1 VGIIAA
7 QSIGEP
13 ATQMTLNSVSWDT
26 RIIIAKN
33 GKIQTPQIGQF
44 IDDYYMNLKQKATEG
59 DAVSAARIQTLPNNQ
74 IYIELDDGHE
84 WQAVSCGDDG
94 VVKWTKLEA
103 ITRHPVINEDGSNTI
118 LEVETDSGRI
128 LRATKALSF
137 LTRSEEDKVIGIK
150 GSDLKVGTV
159 LPITSSLALNQLP
172 SITEISL
179 RSILPPTEWLYGTD
193 VMTALATMKAADAAG
208 KRHWFG
214 TTNGLIFTVPYNR
227 SDSFREAFAKGHNTN
242 ASSIKPG
249 FVYTK
254 KMMKGVSQIP
264 ESIPL
269 TREFGY
275 FVGAY
280 LAEGMSNDTQ
290 INITNNDF
298 NYLEPIKTLMDSW
311 CIGHHMVC
319 EERNCEKTNI
329 KGLTTSLVIHSTL
342 LAHVMK
348 SLFGR
353 VSYEKTMPDWVL
365 QAPDEFVKGLV
376 DSYICG
382 DGTIEKKSGRLSAGS
397 CSKEL
402 LIRFSTLL
410 TRYKIFS
417 KISQHMPELGK
428 FDSVKMQYTL
438 LLTVGQTAK
447 FTQNFTLSM
456 VRKQEILDYH
466 FNLMLKSES
475 INKDMTEDVIWDP
488 IKSIKEITPL
498 NDWVYDLTVAETR
511 NFMSHSG
518 HVFKD
523 TFHLAGV
530 AAKSNMTRGVP
541 RLKELLKVTQNP
553 KATSLTVFL
562 KPEFRTKKEKAREV
576 AQDLELTLLRDI
588 TVKAAIYYD
597 PRDDETILPE
607 DRELLNFY
615 KVFESPAEGPVTTWS
630 KWILRLELDRERL
643 FNKNITMDDIAY
655 VLENRFQ
662 KEINTVYTDFNAVKL
677 VMRLRITTKD
687 DTTLDDLTSLK
698 KFQNQLLNSV
708 VIRGVPGIKAVSFRK
723 EEEYVENVEGEYKAI
738 QQYVLDTDGSNFLEV
753 MCHPAVDGARLNST
767 HVHDIY
773 ENLGIEATRQVLLN
787 EISELFEE
795 AGVNSRHLGLL
806 CDVMTRAGR
815 LMSVDR
821 YGINKN
827 DIGPIAKASFEETER
842 ILLRAALFGEIDPVT
857 GVSANIMMG
866 QPIRGGTSFSQI
878 LLDESALQRLMEG
891 LPPLAESDQ
900 YDEEEAEAPT
910 QEEVDAELYV
920 DPNDVCSSTQMKM
933 NVTMPPAAT
942 LMEEP
947 EMELHILEG
956 EA

>member
-1 VGIIAA
+1 MWTLNVLKNDARQFRDQIGLKLPEKAAALDQIIEYTERDDKHST
-7 QSIGEP
+7 QEMYDKVPEIGELIAETGKLLKMP
-13 ATQMTLNSVSWDT
+13 GQSRIYGNWLKKESVGRQTLQNYVSDFKEMFALIKNTLSTDVYDTVKRNLATLD
-26 RIIIAKN
+26 
-33 GKIQTPQIGQF
+33 
-44 IDDYYMNLKQKATEG
+44 
-59 DAVSAARIQTLPNNQ
+59 SAATADVVWDEITDL
-74 IYIELDDGHE
+74 IYLDDPKTF
-84 WQAVSCGDDG
+84 VYD
-94 VVKWTKLEA
+94 
-103 ITRHPVINEDGSNTI
+103 
-118 LEVETDSGRI
+118 
-128 LRATKALSF
+128 
-137 LTRSEEDKVIGIK
+137 
-150 GSDLKVGTV
+150 
-159 LPITSSLALNQLP
+159 
-172 SITEISL
+172 
-179 RSILPPTEWLYGTD
+179 
-193 VMTALATMKAADAAG
+193 
-208 KRHWFG
+208 
-214 TTNGLIFTVPYNR
+214 FTVPGNE
-227 SDSFREAFAKGHNTN
+227 SFMVDDCIMVHNT
-242 ASSIKPG
+242 
-249 FVYTK
+249 
-254 KMMKGVSQIP
+254 
-264 ESIPL
+264 
-269 TREFGY
+269 
-275 FVGAY
+275 
-280 LAEGMSNDTQ
+280 
-290 INITNNDF
+290 
-298 NYLEPIKTLMDSW
+298 
-311 CIGHHMVC
+311 
-319 EERNCEKTNI
+319 
-329 KGLTTSLVIHSTL
+329 
-342 LAHVMK
+342 
-348 SLFGR
+348 
-353 VSYEKTMPDWVL
+353 
-365 QAPDEFVKGLV
+365 
-376 DSYICG
+376 
-382 DGTIEKKSGRLSAGS
+382 
-397 CSKEL
+397 
-402 LIRFSTLL
+402 
-410 TRYKIFS
+410 
-417 KISQHMPELGK
+417 
-428 FDSVKMQYTL
+428 
-438 LLTVGQTAK
+438 
-447 FTQNFTLSM
+447 
-456 VRKQEILDYH
+456 
-466 FNLMLKSES
+466 
-475 INKDMTEDVIWDP
+475 
-488 IKSIKEITPL
+488 L
-498 NDWVYDLTVAETR
+498 N
-511 NFMSHSG
+511 
-518 HVFKD
+518 

-597 PRDDETILPE
+597 PKDDETILPE

-900 YDEEEAEAPT
+900 YEDEEAEAPT

-947 EMELHILEG
+947 DMELHILEG